1 MSLIL
6 HSQSELGL
14 KNPAAYYV
22 KSYTHRIDT
31 PNACIILTLSFLH
44 NRQHAVLNQL
54 LLFLFI
60 KGLINW
66 FHVQIF
72 YV

>member
-1 MSLIL
+1 MSMYLIL
-6 HSQSELGL
+6 HSLSELGL

-54 LLFLFI
+54 FFLYI
-60 KGLINW
+60 
-66 FHVQIF
+66 
-72 YV
+72 